1 MKFKKQNKFRVVDIY
16 VNFCKAITL
25 DYDFNDSRSC

>member
-16 VNFCKAITL
+16 VNFCMTKTLLITI
-25 DYDFNDSRSC
+25 S